1 MGQEALEEPGLDATV
16 ILVGITDGPGRE
28 QRVQGAERSPVF
40 ILLRFIVLIL
50 VGFCLFVCFLAKKK
64 ENALVTQIGCICQ
77 PRYWEYQVPSMC
89 CLVGCVGESEV
100 LRSCRSKAGKSV
112 VGFHA
117 PVYLFSLCCKFILC
131 CSTL

>member
-50 VGFCLFVCFLAKKK
+50 VGFCLFVC
-64 ENALVTQIGCICQ
+64 
-77 PRYWEYQVPSMC
+77 
-89 CLVGCVGESEV
+89 
-100 LRSCRSKAGKSV
+100 
-112 VGFHA
+112 
-117 PVYLFSLCCKFILC
+117 LF
-131 CSTL
+131 